1 MAIELTKQEVIKRP
15 YTRLAVIRLRGIPD
29 TPPDVEHTLYLLRLR
44 RRFTCVII
52 DDRPAYL
59 GMLHVVRDWVTWG
72 EIDADTL
79 ALLLRKRGRLIGDK
93 PLTDDYIRK
102 FGWNSIEEFALA
114 FIQGEVE
121 KLWCSENK
129 QLPKKDGK
137 VLCIPKLKPFFRL
150 HPPRGGLKSVKKHYT
165 VGGDLG
171 YRGIAINELLQRM
184 I

>member
-1 MAIELTKQEVIKRP
+1 MTIELVKQEVVKRP

-102 FGWNSIEEFALA
+102 FGWDSIEEFALA

-121 KLWCSENK
+121 KLWCPEDK
-129 QLPKKDGK
+129 PLPKKDGK

-150 HPPRGGLKSVKKHYT
+150 HPPRGGLKSIKKHYT